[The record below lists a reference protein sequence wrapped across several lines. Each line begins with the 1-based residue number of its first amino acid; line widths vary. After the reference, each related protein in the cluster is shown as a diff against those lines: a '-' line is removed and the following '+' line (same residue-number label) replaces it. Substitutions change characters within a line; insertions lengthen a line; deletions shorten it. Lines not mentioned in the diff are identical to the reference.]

1 MPIAFIA
8 RAAGRTSAT
17 SAPDRHYGGNFP
29 VWLSPEQGAGY
40 PITDDHH
47 MPGAWRRTWWTM
59 ASARISIWEA
69 SAWGQIRAAQLM
81 KVPMVIVGGQEAA
94 AAETL
99 AVRYRDGE
107 QRNDVP
113 LAEFAAHV
121 QKRIRTRSA
130 EL

>member
-1 MPIAFIA
+1 
-8 RAAGRTSAT
+8 
-17 SAPDRHYGGNFP
+17 
-29 VWLSPEQGAGY
+29 
-40 PITDDHH
+40 
-47 MPGAWRRTWWTM
+47 
-59 ASARISIWEA
+59 
-69 SAWGQIRAAQLM
+69 M
-81 KVPMVIVGGQEAA
+81 KVPYMVIVGGQEA